1 MMRYYHR
8 GSYMQKHN
16 GSVISDGM
24 DSVLVRY
31 HEIALKK
38 GNRAYFTELLKR
50 NLLAAV
56 KDLGAK
62 EIRSLPARLLLTF
75 KNDVPAATLIER
87 MSTVFG
93 VANFS
98 IVERTARD
106 IDALRGRILESLNG
120 GRFQSFRIET
130 QRGDKTFPLT
140 SPEINRQLG
149 AAVQEKSGARVDL
162 ENAEFTVTVE
172 ILPRDAFFGF
182 NKIAGAGGLPV
193 GSSGRVA
200 ALISGGFDSPVAA
213 YRMMQR
219 GCRIIFVHFHSVPY
233 QDKTSQ
239 EKVRQLVQLLTRHQ
253 FTSRLYMVPFAEIQ
267 RQIVAAVG
275 RPLRVV
281 LYRRMML
288 RIAEAIARQ
297 EKAKALI
304 TGESLGQVASQ
315 TLDNMAVIQQAA
327 RLPILRPLVG
337 MDKQEIIDQ
346 ARRIGTFEVS
356 SIPDQDCCQLF
367 VPKHPATKARFIDV
381 EEDETKLAVKDLL
394 RFGMENAI
402 EEDFRFPL

>member
-1 MMRYYHR
+1 
-8 GSYMQKHN
+8 
-16 GSVISDGM
+16 M
-24 DSVLVRY
+24 DSVLIRY

-38 GNRAYFTELLKR
+38 GNRVYFTEMLKH
-50 NLLAAV
+50 NVLAAV
-56 KDLGAK
+56 KDLGTK

-75 KNDVPAATLIER
+75 KNAVPRAELIAR
-87 MSTVFG
+87 MTTVFG

-98 IVERTARD
+98 LVERTARD
-106 IDALRGRILESLNG
+106 VEVLSRRIIESMNG
-120 GRFQSFRIET
+120 AHFESFRIET
-130 QRGDKTFPLT
+130 QRSDKTFPLT
-140 SPEINRQLG
+140 SPEIDRQLG
-149 AAVQEKSGARVDL
+149 AAVKEISGARVDL
-162 ENAEFTVTVE
+162 KNAEFTVTVE
-172 ILPRDAFFGF
+172 ILPHDAFFGF
-182 NKIAGAGGLPV
+182 NKIAGPGGLPV
-193 GSSGRVA
+193 GASGRVV
-200 ALISGGFDSPVAA
+200 ALISGGIDSPVAA

-219 GCRIIFVHFHSVPY
+219 GCRLIFVHFHSAPY

-239 EKVRQLVQLLTRHQ
+239 EKVRQLIQLLTRHQ
-253 FTSRLYMVPFAEIQ
+253 FTSRLYMVPFGEIQ

-315 TLDNMAVIQQAA
+315 TLDNMSIIQQAA

-346 ARRIGTFEVS
+346 ARRIGTFETS

-381 EEDETKLAVKDLL
+381 EEDETKLDVRELL
-394 RFGMENAI
+394 RYGLENAS
-402 EEDFRFPL
+402 EENFRFPL

>member
-1 MMRYYHR
+1 
-8 GSYMQKHN
+8 
-16 GSVISDGM
+16 M
-24 DSVLVRY
+24 DSVLIRY

-38 GNRAYFTELLKR
+38 GNRVYFTEMLKH
-50 NLLAAV
+50 NVLAAV
-56 KDLGAK
+56 KDLGTK

-75 KNDVPAATLIER
+75 KNAVPRAELIAR
-87 MSTVFG
+87 MTTVFG

-98 IVERTARD
+98 LVERTARD
-106 IDALRGRILESLNG
+106 VEVLSRRIIESMNG
-120 GRFQSFRIET
+120 AHFESFRIET
-130 QRGDKTFPLT
+130 QRSDKTFPLT
-140 SPEINRQLG
+140 SPEIDRQLG
-149 AAVQEKSGARVDL
+149 AAVKEISGARVDL
-162 ENAEFTVTVE
+162 KNAEFTVTVE
-172 ILPRDAFFGF
+172 ILPHDAFFGF
-182 NKIAGAGGLPV
+182 NKIAGPGGLPV
-193 GSSGRVA
+193 GASGRVV
-200 ALISGGFDSPVAA
+200 ALISGGIDSPVAA

-219 GCRIIFVHFHSVPY
+219 GCRLIFVHFHSAPY

-239 EKVRQLVQLLTRHQ
+239 EKVRQLIQLLTRHQ
-253 FTSRLYMVPFAEIQ
+253 FISRLYMVPFGEIQ
-267 RQIVAAVG
+267 RQIVAAVA

-315 TLDNMAVIQQAA
+315 TLDNMSIIQQAA

-346 ARRIGTFEVS
+346 ARRIGTFEIS

-367 VPKHPATKARFIDV
+367 VPKHPATKARFRDV
-381 EEDETKLAVKDLL
+381 EEDETKLDVRELL
-394 RFGMENAI
+394 RYGLENAS
-402 EEDFRFPL
+402 EENFRFPL

>member
-1 MMRYYHR
+1 
-8 GSYMQKHN
+8 
-16 GSVISDGM
+16 M
-24 DSVLVRY
+24 DSVLIRY

-38 GNRAYFTELLKR
+38 GNRQYFTELLKR

-62 EIRSLPARLLLTF
+62 EVRSLPARLLLSF
-75 KNDVPAATLIER
+75 KNEIDRQILIQR
-87 MSTVFG
+87 IGAVFG

-106 IDALRGRILESLNG
+106 IEVLKTRILESLDATH
-120 GRFQSFRIET
+120 FASFRIDT

-149 AAVQEKSGARVDL
+149 AAVQAKSGARVDL

-172 ILPRDAFFGF
+172 VLPRDAFFGVD
-182 NKIAGAGGLPV
+182 NIAGAGGLQV
-193 GSSGRVA
+193 GASGRVVS
-200 ALISGGFDSPVAA
+200 LISGGFDSPVAA

-219 GCRIIFVHFHSVPY
+219 GCRIVFVHFHSAPY
-233 QDKTSQ
+233 QDQTSQ
-239 EKVRQLVQLLTRHQ
+239 EKVRELIKILTRHQ
-253 FTSRLYMVPFAEIQ
+253 FLSRLYFVPFGEIQ
-267 RQIVAAVG
+267 RQIVAAVA

-288 RIAEAIARQ
+288 RIAEAIARR
-297 EKAKALI
+297 EKAKALV

-346 ARRIGTFEVS
+346 SRRIGTFEIS
-356 SIPDQDCCQLF
+356 SVPDQDCCQLF
-367 VPKHPATKARFIDV
+367 VPKHPATKARYSDV
-381 EEDETKLAVKDLL
+381 ESDEEKFDVKDLT
-394 RFGMENAI
+394 RCGVENAS
-402 EEDFRFPL
+402 EEEFIFPN

>member
-1 MMRYYHR
+1 M
-8 GSYMQKHN
+8 N
-16 GSVISDGM
+16 
-24 DSVLVRY
+24 SVLIRY

-62 EIRSLPARLLLTF
+62 EIRSLQARILLTF
-75 KNDVPAATLIER
+75 KNDVPPATLIER
-87 MSTVFG
+87 MGTVFG

-106 IDALRGRILESLNG
+106 IDALRARILESLNG
-120 GRFQSFRIET
+120 THFESFRIET
-130 QRGDKTFPLT
+130 QRGDKTFPLN

-149 AAVQEKSGARVDL
+149 AAVKEKSGARVDL
-162 ENAEFTVTVE
+162 MNPQFTVTVE

-193 GSSGRVA
+193 GASGRVVS
-200 ALISGGFDSPVAA
+200 LISGGIDSPVAT

-219 GCRIIFVHFHSVPY
+219 GCRVVFVHFHSAPY
-233 QDKTSQ
+233 QDNTSQ
-239 EKVRQLVQLLTRHQ
+239 EKVRQLLAVLTRHQ
-253 FTSRLYMVPFAEIQ
+253 FLSRLYLVPFGEIQ
-267 RQIVAAVG
+267 RQIVASVA

-288 RIAEAIARQ
+288 RIAEAIARK
-297 EKAKALI
+297 EKAKALV

-315 TLDNMAVIQQAA
+315 TLDNIAVIQQAA

-346 ARRIGTFEVS
+346 ARRIGTFEIS

-367 VPKHPATKARFIDV
+367 VPKHPATKARFTEV
-381 EEDETKLAVKDLL
+381 EQDETKFDVKELV
-394 RFGMENAI
+394 RYGVEKAI
-402 EEDFRFPL
+402 EEEFTFPKMSATAS

>member
-1 MMRYYHR
+1 
-8 GSYMQKHN
+8 
-16 GSVISDGM
+16 M
-24 DSVLVRY
+24 DSVLIRY

-38 GNRAYFTELLKR
+38 GNRQYFTELLKR

-56 KDLGAK
+56 KDLGPK
-62 EIRSLPARLLLTF
+62 EVRSLSARLLLTF
-75 KNDVPAATLIER
+75 KKDIDAEIAIQR
-87 MSTVFG
+87 IRTVFG

-98 IVERTARD
+98 LVERTARD
-106 IDALRGRILESLNG
+106 IAALRTRILESLNG
-120 GRFQSFRIET
+120 TQFESFRIET

-149 AAVQEKSGARVDL
+149 AAVKEKSGARVDL
-162 ENAEFTVTVE
+162 MNAEFTVTVE

-193 GSSGRVA
+193 GASGRLI
-200 ALISGGFDSPVAA
+200 ALISGGIDSPVAA

-219 GCRIIFVHFHSVPY
+219 GCRVIFVHFHSAPY
-233 QDKTSQ
+233 QDNTSQ
-239 EKVRQLVQLLTRHQ
+239 EKVRQLITTLTRHQ
-253 FTSRLYMVPFAEIQ
+253 FLSRLYFVPFGEIQ
-267 RQIVAAVG
+267 RQIVASVA

-288 RIAEAIARQ
+288 RIAEMIARK
-297 EKAKALI
+297 EKAKALV

-315 TLDNMAVIQQAA
+315 TLDNMVVVQQAA

-346 ARRIGTFEVS
+346 ARRIGTFEIS

-367 VPKHPATKARFIDV
+367 VPKHPATKARFTDV
-381 EEDETKLAVKDLL
+381 EQDETKFAVNELV
-394 RFGMENAI
+394 RYGIENAT
-402 EEDFRFPL
+402 EEEFTFPSQTS

>member
-1 MMRYYHR
+1 
-8 GSYMQKHN
+8 
-16 GSVISDGM
+16 M
-24 DSVLVRY
+24 DSALIRY

-75 KNDVPAATLIER
+75 KNEVPPAVLIER
-87 MSTVFG
+87 IGTVFG

-106 IDALRGRILESLNG
+106 IDALRGRILDALNG
-120 GRFQSFRIET
+120 TRFESFRIET

-140 SPEINRQLG
+140 SPEINRRLG
-149 AAVQEKSGARVDL
+149 AAVKEKSGARVDL
-162 ENAEFTVTVE
+162 KNAAFTIMVE

-193 GSSGRVA
+193 GASGRLA
-200 ALISGGFDSPVAA
+200 ALISGGIDSPVAA

-219 GCRIIFVHFHSVPY
+219 GCRLIFVHFHSAPF

-239 EKVRQLVQLLTRHQ
+239 EKVRQLMGVLTRRQ
-253 FTSRLYMVPFAEIQ
+253 FNSRVYLVPFGEIQ
-267 RQIVAAVG
+267 RQIVAAVT

-288 RIAEAIARQ
+288 RIAEAIARK
-297 EKAKALI
+297 EKAKALV

-315 TLDNMAVIQQAA
+315 TLDNMAVIQQAV
-327 RLPILRPLVG
+327 RMPILRPLVG

-346 ARRIGTFEVS
+346 ARRIGTFEIS

-367 VPKHPATKARFIDV
+367 VPKHPATKARFSEV
-381 EEDETKLAVKDLL
+381 EQDETRFDVKELVRYGID
-394 RFGMENAI
+394 NAI
-402 EEDFRFPL
+402 EEEFNFPA

>member
-38 GNRAYFTELLKR
+38 GNRAYFTELLKK

-106 IDALRGRILESLNG
+106 IDALRSRILESLNG

-149 AAVQEKSGARVDL
+149 AAVKEKSGARVDL

-267 RQIVAAVG
+267 RQIVAAVA

-356 SIPDQDCCQLF
+356 SVPDQDCCQLF

-381 EEDETKLAVKDLL
+381 EEDETKLDVKDLL

>member
-1 MMRYYHR
+1 
-8 GSYMQKHN
+8 
-16 GSVISDGM
+16 M
-24 DSVLVRY
+24 DSVLIRY

-38 GNRAYFTELLKR
+38 GNRQYFTELLKR

-56 KDLGAK
+56 KDLGPK

-75 KNDVPAATLIER
+75 KKDIDAEITIQR
-87 MSTVFG
+87 IRTVFG

-98 IVERTARD
+98 LVERTARD
-106 IDALRGRILESLNG
+106 IAALRTRILESLNG
-120 GRFQSFRIET
+120 THFESFRIKT

-149 AAVQEKSGARVDL
+149 AAVKEKSGARVDL
-162 ENAEFTVTVE
+162 MNAEFTVTVE

-193 GSSGRVA
+193 GASGRLI
-200 ALISGGFDSPVAA
+200 ALISGGIDSPVAA

-219 GCRIIFVHFHSVPY
+219 GCRVIFVHFHSAPY
-233 QDKTSQ
+233 QDNTSQ
-239 EKVRQLVQLLTRHQ
+239 EKVRQLITTLTRHQ
-253 FTSRLYMVPFAEIQ
+253 FLSRLYLVPFGEIQ
-267 RQIVAAVG
+267 RQIVATVA
-275 RPLRVV
+275 RPLRVI

-288 RIAEAIARQ
+288 RIAEAIARK
-297 EKAKALI
+297 EKAKALV

-315 TLDNMAVIQQAA
+315 TLDNMVVVQQAA

-346 ARRIGTFEVS
+346 ARRIGTFDTS
-356 SIPDQDCCQLF
+356 AIPDQDCCQLF
-367 VPKHPATKARFIDV
+367 VPKHPATKARFADV
-381 EEDETKLAVKDLL
+381 EHDETKFAVNELVHY
-394 RFGMENAI
+394 GIENAT
-402 EEDFRFPL
+402 EEEFTFPSRSKADATAKQSF